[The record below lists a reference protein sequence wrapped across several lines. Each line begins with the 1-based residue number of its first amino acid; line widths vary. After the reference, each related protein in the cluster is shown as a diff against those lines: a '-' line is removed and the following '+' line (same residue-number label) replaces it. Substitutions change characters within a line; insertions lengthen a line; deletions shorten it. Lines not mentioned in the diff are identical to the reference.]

1 MGNKSSGRYNIID
14 DTGIKRSI
22 NNVISSDIN
31 FNTYT
36 SPKGLREL
44 RVEICKF
51 LDDSWNYK
59 IDYNKMLITTGS
71 QQSINLLVYSLL
83 QEGDNVLIE
92 EPTYFGA
99 IDCLKKRKVNLVSIE
114 LKENGL
120 DLEDLE
126 SKIVKFNPKLIYV
139 TPTFNNPT
147 GYAWDNNYRQDFLKI
162 INKYNLLV
170 IEDDPY
176 SLINFS
182 DYCYKSLYELNAGKN
197 IIYLG
202 TFSKYISPAINVGY
216 ILCAD
221 EIMTTLYTYK
231 ESFDLC
237 TSLFVQYI
245 VLDYL
250 KNNDIITII
259 KNKIPIYKNLLNKS
273 IIELKEL
280 YDKDIVFYTI
290 PKGGLFFS
298 VKFKNKISCLE
309 FLDSNKYYING
320 GHNNET
326 RINICS
332 NLKD

>member
-1 MGNKSSGRYNIID
+1 MKNKSSGMYNIID
-14 DTGIKRSI
+14 DAGIKRSI
-22 NNVISSDIN
+22 NNVISSDID
-31 FNTYT
+31 FNTYS

-44 RVEICKF
+44 RIEICKF
-51 LDDSWNYK
+51 LNSYWSYK

-71 QQSINLLVYSLL
+71 QQSIYLLVNSLL

-99 IDCLKKRKVNLVSIE
+99 VDCLKKRKANLVSIE

-120 DLEDLE
+120 DLKDLE
-126 SKIVKFNPKLIYV
+126 SKIIKFNPKLIYV

-147 GYAWDNNYRQDFLKI
+147 GYAWDNNYRKDFLKI

-170 IEDDPY
+170 VEDDPY

-182 DYCYKSLYELNAGKN
+182 DYSYKSLYELNAGKN

-237 TSLFVQYI
+237 TSLFVQYV

-250 KNNDIITII
+250 KNNNLINII
-259 KNKIPIYKNLLNKS
+259 KNKMPIYKNLLNKS
-273 IIELKEL
+273 ITELKEL

-298 VKFKNKISCLE
+298 VKFSSELQDNKFIN
-309 FLDSNKYYING
+309 SNKFYLTNN
-320 GHNNET
+320 HNNET
-326 RINICS
+326 RINIVAS
-332 NLKD
+332 

>member
-1 MGNKSSGRYNIID
+1 MA
-14 DTGIKRSI
+14 RSK
-22 NNVISSDIN
+22 
-31 FNTYT
+31 Y
-36 SPKGLREL
+36 GL
-44 RVEICKF
+44 
-51 LDDSWNYK
+51 
-59 IDYNKMLITTGS
+59 
-71 QQSINLLVYSLL
+71 
-83 QEGDNVLIE
+83 VL
-92 EPTYFGA
+92 
-99 IDCLKKRKVNLVSIE
+99 K
-114 LKENGL
+114 
-120 DLEDLE
+120 DLED
-126 SKIVKFNPKLIYV
+126 KISEFKPKLIYV

-147 GYAWDNNYRQDFLKI
+147 GYAWNNEYRQEFLKI

-216 ILCAD
+216 ILCSD

-237 TSLFVQYI
+237 TSLFVQYV

-250 KNNDIITII
+250 KNNKLMAVI
-259 KNKIPIYKNLLNKS
+259 KNKISIYKNLLNKS

-280 YDKDIVFYTI
+280 CKEDIVSYTI
-290 PKGGLFFS
+290 PQGGLFFN

-309 FLDSNKYYING
+309 LLNSNKYYING
-320 GHNNET
+320 EHNNET

-332 NLKD
+332 NMKD